1 MSKISIITP
10 VFNRQETLDEIC
22 IFLSENISLDWELI
36 VVDDGSSTPVCLD
49 EGLAID
55 ARRRMSIHR
64 IENSGPAA
72 ARNLG
77 LARSLGGY
85 VLFLDSD
92 DLITAQ
98 GLAAFAEHAES
109 ERFDVIIGGWIN
121 AHGDGRE
128 TQHTP
133 PPLLSEPIASAIAG
147 DWPTGAVMLSRRL
160 VSGVPEGRMP
170 YEMAEFFIESM
181 SRENVSFSIVQ
192 NSVVKIRQNSL
203 GSLTVMHDHFES
215 YSSALF
221 WIYVKEI
228 YCKSFLSKQEVD
240 KKIFQCAFNLFHEN
254 RIDNMKNIY
263 GFIDHEKMNNYNWV
277 RESMPA
283 LFSRWFGPAIGFRMQ
298 RALHTVVRRFFPR
311 RGGHQ

>member
-10 VFNRQETLDEIC
+10 VFNRQKTLDEIC
-22 IFLSENISLDWELI
+22 IFLSKNISLDWELI

-49 EGLAID
+49 EGLATD

-77 LARSLGGY
+77 LARSSGGY

-109 ERFDVIIGGWIN
+109 ERFDVIIGGWTN
-121 AHGDGRE
+121 LHNDGRE
-128 TQHTP
+128 TQHTS

-147 DWPTGAVMLSRRL
+147 DWPTGAVMLSRHL
-160 VSGVPEGRMP
+160 VSSVPEERMP
-170 YEMAEFFIESM
+170 YEMAEFFVESM
-181 SRENVSFSIVQ
+181 SRENVSLCIVQ
-192 NSVVKIRQNSL
+192 KSVVKIRQNSP
-203 GSLTVMHDHFES
+203 GSLTVAHDHFEN

-221 WIYVKEI
+221 WFYIKKK
-228 YCKSFLSKQEVD
+228 YCKSFLSKQQVD

-254 RIDNMKNIY
+254 RIDNMRTIY
-263 GFIDHEKMNNYNWV
+263 SCIDHENMSNYNWV

-283 LFSRWFGPAIGFRMQ
+283 LFSRWLGPVIGFRMQ
-298 RALHTVVRRFFPR
+298 HALHTVVRRFFP
-311 RGGHQ
+311 QK

>member
-1 MSKISIITP
+1 MSKISIIIP
-10 VFNRQETLDEIC
+10 VFNRQKTLDKIC
-22 IFLSENISLDWELI
+22 IFLSKNIFLDWELI
-36 VVDDGSSTPVCLD
+36 VVDDGSSTPICLY
-49 EGLAID
+49 EGLAND
-55 ARRRMSIHR
+55 VRQRMSIHR

-72 ARNLG
+72 ARNAG

-85 VLFLDSD
+85 IIFLDSD
-92 DLITAQ
+92 DLITDQ
-98 GLAAFAEHAES
+98 GLAAFAEYAES

-121 AHGDGRE
+121 VHSDGRE

-181 SRENVSFSIVQ
+181 SRENVSLCIVQ
-192 NSVVKIRQNSL
+192 KFVVKLRQNSP
-203 GSLTVMHDHFES
+203 GSLTVANDHFEKK
-215 YSSALF
+215 SSALF
-221 WIYVKEI
+221 WFYIKKK
-228 YCKSFLSKQEVD
+228 YCKSYLSKQQVD

-254 RIDNMKNIY
+254 RIDDMKNIY
-263 GFIDHEKMNNYNWV
+263 TCIDHEKMKNYNWV

-298 RALHTVVRRFFPR
+298 HALHTVVRRFFPR
-311 RGGHQ
+311 K

>member
-1 MSKISIITP
+1 M
-10 VFNRQETLDEIC
+10 
-22 IFLSENISLDWELI
+22 FLSKNIDVDWELI
-36 VVDDGSSTPVCLD
+36 IVDDGSSTPVCLD

-55 ARRRMSIHR
+55 ARQRMLIHR
-64 IENSGPAA
+64 IENSGPAV

-77 LARSLGGY
+77 FARSSGGY

-109 ERFDVIIGGWIN
+109 ERFDVIIGGWISV
-121 AHGDGRE
+121 HSDGRE
-128 TQHTP
+128 AQHTP

-147 DWPTGAVMLSRRL
+147 DWPTGTVMLSRRL

-181 SRENVSFSIVQ
+181 SRENISLSIIQ
-192 NSVVKIRQNSL
+192 KPVVKIRQNNPE
-203 GSLTVMHDHFES
+203 SLTVAHDHSES

-221 WIYVKEI
+221 WIDIKQN
-228 YCKSFLSKQEVD
+228 YCRSFLSKQQVD
-240 KKIFQCAFNLFHEN
+240 KKIFYYAFTLFHEN
-254 RIDNMKNIY
+254 RIDEMRNIY
-263 GFIDHEKMNNYNWV
+263 SRIDHENMSNYNWV

-283 LFSRWFGPAIGFRMQ
+283 LFSRWFGLAIGFRMQ
-298 RALHTVVRRFFPR
+298 HALHTVVRRFLPR
-311 RGGHQ
+311 K